1 MLTRSTPK
9 RSSRQLIHDSRSHQ
23 SRSRDRGSGES
34 SAGSSTSTCSREST
48 SSTSSSS
55 SSPFSPR
62 QSLVRVRTEARKTS
76 QGRSAAPAS
85 ATFSSFSSSSSST
98 ARLAGFDSPS
108 RPKKKLLSTRGVAG
122 NGNANLHANGEGR
135 GGAGGCTQKKIDNEA
150 CGSSGSTSSKV
161 VSHGNSSKDQDEA
174 GSPRPVPAI
183 MRGYDQQKAATA
195 STQKKN
201 TESCRSNTQATFF
214 TLLPRDEK
222 PVSTVLED
230 DGGDDHD
237 VNHRSRPGM
246 EKEDEVLPFLD
257 QLFRDDGGLHL
268 QSRRGARARK
278 KKTRRSSTLP
288 DESLSSYLS
297 RGEDEGDESSGSPV
311 QRPALVGATHS
322 RMQVPRQHQQPT
334 VGTRTPRPGLE
345 TVTDTPTT
353 RGRHK
358 TRSKFKPWK
367 NLHREKSA
375 TTASHNTAT
384 TKAATTDD
392 LPLAPDDLAARAEPD
407 AAAAGVCGAGRTM
420 LTGSCSLDEDSDSH
434 SERAS
439 LRSRTK
445 VKTDAAVATK
455 SEERVTGGGG
465 AMKAEGAAS
474 KILPVPTKKEE
485 KPPVPKP
492 KALLHQQL
500 EASSSSSAGRT
511 GDADHGAGRADKSS
525 SKLLTPDL
533 PDEGRIIRTKRRGAR
548 EQHPHDADTAFPRES
563 LETCLQKLALGG
575 QNAEPDELR
584 MQSSALHPATNFC
597 QRPFI
602 RASDTISAGGTF
614 NSPYAYNSF
623 GYGSSLW
630 ERYPFLPQSAHG
642 QHFARQRKKER
653 LRANQNRLYEED
665 PEYLEKYKCWI
676 EDKQE
681 LVYAEEQSP
690 TSGVRHLKRHVQP
703 YLCAKL
709 INREGEK
716 EELQKMRR
724 EEKKLQEFFAGEF
737 AAKQKLDNKEER
749 QTRAPIRAAN
759 DARGVKRDKKNHSNS
774 DDENSEYSHSQ
785 NSEKKQ
791 NRGITFQLPGRKST
805 TPKPTSTQLGTTSA
819 RTVKTLSEKDRKAAK
834 ERRRREKLEKK
845 PPAALSAGH
854 YFKPMP
860 FKNRTHWTGLSEAD
874 RTAVKSAIIRGV
886 HRLAPHL
893 PQGWNRGEQRPHS
906 VHKVCETIGD
916 KQCRMLAWDLLRMA
930 KVAGHKRVKGRK
942 LPNSAATERSWKFQ
956 TLLPPHEHQYSPAQF
971 DEFGCITQGECLR
984 ATRDEIMWQDDGMV
998 VVGLSAPVSKDKTTT
1013 KESYFDDHVFRDAK
1027 FIGGGEH
1034 GYKKGLIPGSLREK
1048 TAEEG
1053 YGVRKM
1059 LLPMGNFLR
1068 NHRLKAL
1075 SDSRNADFLLF
1086 RVDQHALVELAWGL
1100 DEEDNNC
1107 DQPPPPENITCDF
1120 PIGGAESA
1128 VRKCLSW
1135 LGHFV
1140 ELLNY
1145 NDVLHYGAGVEIFER
1160 QHQKW
1165 KPANPLQT
1173 EWKKIPIWLVSCRDA
1188 NREPHKRVANNV
1200 EALLGALQCLF
1211 QERPE
1216 PEVAGFYSPSL
1227 DRFESKSKSGRS
1239 SLESISQSLQ
1249 RLVVLLLLDKIFTRF
1264 HDGTLQLEPCTK
1276 EEMEKN
1282 ELCQNVYMR
1291 RKWLDHF
1298 GANTSE
1304 DCDRKPFVDMVARCF
1319 RLQVGADWW
1328 GRPLHVVEEWLAS
1341 TENVSCAPPKSEV
1354 KEDHGSSCLLAK
1366 ERTPLLQEEGKSGCG
1381 LVEEGLGRGGLAT
1394 AGVASKAATSYN
1406 HKPLATTTAESA
1418 RKSL

>member
-1 MLTRSTPK
+1 
-9 RSSRQLIHDSRSHQ
+9 
-23 SRSRDRGSGES
+23 
-34 SAGSSTSTCSREST
+34 
-48 SSTSSSS
+48 
-55 SSPFSPR
+55 
-62 QSLVRVRTEARKTS
+62 
-76 QGRSAAPAS
+76 
-85 ATFSSFSSSSSST
+85 
-98 ARLAGFDSPS
+98 
-108 RPKKKLLSTRGVAG
+108 
-122 NGNANLHANGEGR
+122 
-135 GGAGGCTQKKIDNEA
+135 
-150 CGSSGSTSSKV
+150 
-161 VSHGNSSKDQDEA
+161 
-174 GSPRPVPAI
+174 
-183 MRGYDQQKAATA
+183 
-195 STQKKN
+195 
-201 TESCRSNTQATFF
+201 
-214 TLLPRDEK
+214 
-222 PVSTVLED
+222 
-230 DGGDDHD
+230 
-237 VNHRSRPGM
+237 M
-246 EKEDEVLPFLD
+246 EKEDEQVLPFLD
-257 QLFRDDGGLHL
+257 ELFRDDGGLLL
-268 QSRRGARARK
+268 QSRRGARARN
-278 KKTRRSSTLP
+278 KKTRRSSTLLD

-297 RGEDEGDESSGSPV
+297 RGEDEGDESSGSPG
-311 QRPALVGATHS
+311 QWPDALGRATHS

-334 VGTRTPRPGLE
+334 VGARTQRPGRLE

-407 AAAAGVCGAGRTM
+407 AAAAGVRGAGRTM
-420 LTGSCSLDEDSDSH
+420 LTGSCSLDSD
-434 SERAS
+434 SERAPS

-445 VKTDAAVATK
+445 VKIDTAVATK
-455 SEERVTGGGG
+455 SEERRTGGGE
-465 AMKAEGAAS
+465 AMKVEGAAS
-474 KILPVPTKKEE
+474 KIVPLPMKKEE
-485 KPPVPKP
+485 KPPVPKRKP
-492 KALLHQQL
+492 KALLHDQQQVQVV
-500 EASSSSSAGRT
+500 SSSSSTPTRGRT
-511 GDADHGAGRADKSS
+511 VDAEDHGARGCADISS
-525 SKLLTPDL
+525 RKLLIPDL
-533 PDEGRIIRTKRRGAR
+533 PDEGRITCTKSRRGR
-548 EQHPHDADTAFPRES
+548 EQQHPHDADTAVPREP

-575 QNAEPDELR
+575 QKNTEPDDLCVK
-584 MQSSALHPATNFC
+584 SSALPATNFC

-602 RASDTISAGGTF
+602 RASDTIAASGA
-614 NSPYAYNSF
+614 NSPYYNSF
-623 GYGSSLW
+623 GYGSTLW
-630 ERYPFLPQSAHG
+630 ERYPFLPQSAPG

-653 LRANQNRLYEED
+653 LQANQSRLYEED
-665 PEYLEKYKCWI
+665 PEYLEKYKRWI

-703 YLCAKL
+703 YLCAKVM
-709 INREGEK
+709 NREGEK

-737 AAKQKLDNKEER
+737 AAKQKLKRER
-749 QTRAPIRAAN
+749 QTREPSRAGAVD
-759 DARGVKRDKKNHSNS
+759 DAGIKRDKKNHSES
-774 DDENSEYSHSQ
+774 DDENSDHSHK
-785 NSEKKQ
+785 SEKKQ

-805 TPKPTSTQLGTTSA
+805 TPKATSTQLGTTSA

-834 ERRRREKLEKK
+834 ERKKKEKLEKK

-874 RTAVKSAIIRGV
+874 RTAVKTAIIRGV

-916 KQCRMLAWDLLRMA
+916 KQCRMLAWDLLGMA
-930 KVAGHKRVKGRK
+930 KVAGHKKVKGKK
-942 LPNSAATERSWKFQ
+942 LPKSAGTERSWKFQ
-956 TLLPPHEHQYSPAQF
+956 TLLPPHAHQYSPAQF
-971 DEFGCITQGECLR
+971 DEFGCMTQGECLR

-998 VVGLSAPVSKDKTTT
+998 VVGLSAPVSKDKKTT
-1013 KESYFDDHVFRDAK
+1013 KENYFDDHVFRDAK
-1027 FIGGGEH
+1027 FLGGGEQEH
-1034 GYKKGLIPGSLREK
+1034 GYKKGLIPGSIREE

-1100 DEEDNNC
+1100 EDEDNYNC
-1107 DQPPPPENITCDF
+1107 EHLPPENITCDF
-1120 PIGGAESA
+1120 PIGGVESA

-1145 NDVLHYGAGVEIFER
+1145 NVVLHYGAGVEIFER

-1227 DRFESKSKSGRS
+1227 DRFERKSKSGRS
-1239 SLESISQSLQ
+1239 SQESVSQSLQ
-1249 RLVVLLLLDKIFTRF
+1249 RLVVLLLLDKILMRF
-1264 HDGTLQLEPCTK
+1264 HDGTLQDEPCTK

-1298 GANTSE
+1298 GASTSE

-1328 GRPLHVVEEWLAS
+1328 RRPLDVVEEWLAS
-1341 TENVSCAPPKSEV
+1341 KENVSCVPPKSEV
-1354 KEDHGSSCLLAK
+1354 KEDHGSCLLAK
-1366 ERTPLLQEEGKSGCG
+1366 ERAPLLQEEGKIGCG
-1381 LVEEGLGRGGLAT
+1381 LVEEGRGRGGLAT

-1418 RKSL
+1418 RKSA